1 VAAITFSVQ
10 GTLDEDIATIRAA
23 GYVLLFAFTYLWVA
37 ANQFLGAQGH
47 AFGLYCLFVA
57 ITAVY
62 AGVYTFIN
70 ADGNAAS
77 IYLGVDWLARAFLWF
92 LFFGLLA
99 LEWPITR
106 FTGWITVLV
115 GIGTSW
121 VFSVLVLEDVL
132 AF

>member
-10 GTLDEDIATIRAA
+10 GTLDEDIATIRAT

-99 LEWPITR
+99 LER
-106 FTGWITVLV
+106 ELAGN
-115 GIGTSW
+115 G
-121 VFSVLVLEDVL
+121 FSRAPGRNNPPARLMLSRTPSG
-132 AF
+132 